1 MGSVLRFSRFC
12 TTQVLVHGRG
22 NPTNA
27 EWSSWVRAYAAAAVE
42 HGAREL
48 LFVTDGG
55 GPNAKQRH
63 ELIAALYKSLGDSAE
78 LVRTAFCTDS
88 PSARGIAR
96 AIGWQGAPA
105 HFRLFGAAELD
116 DALAF
121 LGVLLGGRADVLFAV
136 KRFRG
141 ELAKLPPARDFK
153 TPLHSIGGE

>member
-1 MGSVLRFSRFC
+1 MGSVLRFSRFY

-22 NPTNA
+22 DPTNA
-27 EWSSWVRAYAAAAVE
+27 EWSSWVRAYTAGAVE

-88 PSARGIAR
+88 PAARGIAL

-105 HFRLFGAAELD
+105 HFRLFGTAELQA
-116 DALAF
+116 ALAF
-121 LGVLLGGRADVLFAV
+121 LGVLPSGRADVLLVV
-136 KRFRG
+136 KRFRT
-141 ELAKLPPARDFK
+141 ELAKLPPAQAFK
-153 TPLHSIGGE
+153 TPLHGVGGE